1 MESLVWTVRHTLKVY
16 LPCEKCLSWRL
27 SSLWE
32 QNIAYWTAPLSV
44 QAWLETSASVKNSLD
59 WRLPPL
65 TRWLSLSFL
74 RMLSYFCCFW
84 ICRSYL
90 PKCSVLPSKGTNIL
104 AVRTTNSVL
113 YLLMTLIINA
123 LPMIGIIFVV
133 RWITLLLELEIINV
147 PFKIWEWQDVR
158 LLAEALMTLRC
169 VAEVNAR

>member
-1 MESLVWTVRHTLKVY
+1 MSFVEIKFIMGTKH
-16 LPCEKCLSWRL
+16 CLLNRAPL
-27 SSLWE
+27 CSSL
-32 QNIAYWTAPLSV
+32 
-44 QAWLETSASVKNSLD
+44 AWNFCFSENSLD

-74 RMLSYFCCFW
+74 RMLFYFCCFW
-84 ICRSYL
+84 VCRSYL

-104 AVRTTNSVL
+104 AVRTMNSVL

-147 PFKIWEWQDVR
+147 LFKIENDKMFDSWLKPSR
-158 LLAEALMTLRC
+158 LWGVWLR
-169 VAEVNAR
+169 